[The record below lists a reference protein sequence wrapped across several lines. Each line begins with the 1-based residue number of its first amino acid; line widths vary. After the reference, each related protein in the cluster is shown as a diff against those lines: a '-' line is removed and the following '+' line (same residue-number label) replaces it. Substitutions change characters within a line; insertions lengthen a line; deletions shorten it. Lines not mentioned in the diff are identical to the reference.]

1 MRWRLFLAFGIVV
14 IVSVV
19 SLTLLINSNVT
30 NTVYTFGQ
38 SGGFQGSDR
47 LIGELESYY
56 AENLSWDGI
65 ENLFSASG
73 STGMSGTHGGGSGAG
88 SGGGRGYGS
97 TGLMPMM
104 AENFALVDTN
114 AQLIFSNNLELSS
127 DLSPDF
133 LQYALPV
140 SYQDETVAYLISQNN
155 SYELN
160 QHISDS
166 LAAALTGSML
176 PAVAIA
182 GASAIL
188 VAVLFGYA
196 LNRPIHRLTNAAEK
210 LAEGDLSQRVPVKGK
225 DELSSLAQTFN
236 HMAASLQRSQENRR
250 AVTADIAHE
259 LRTPLAVQRA
269 NLEALEDG
277 VYPLT
282 QENLGPIVQQNQLL
296 TQLVEDLRTLA
307 MTDSDSLELE
317 KNPHNL
323 VALTEQVIEN
333 AQPQFNREGI
343 EVRFAHPA
351 VCPTVEIDPRRITQ
365 VLNNLLQNALR
376 FTPEG
381 GQVMITMVC
390 GDGGIIMK
398 VQDSGEGIPPEA
410 LEHIFDRF
418 YRADQSRAREKGGT
432 GLGLAI
438 ARGLVEAHGGRLTA
452 ANAPEGGAVFTIY
465 LPG

>member
-1 MRWRLFLAFGIVV
+1 MRWRLFLAFGLVV
-14 IVSVV
+14 LVSVV
-19 SLTLLINSNVT
+19 SLTLLINANVT

-47 LIGELESYY
+47 LIGELESFY
-56 AENLSWDGI
+56 AENMSWEGV
-65 ENLFSASG
+65 ESLFSSSG
-73 STGMSGTHGGGSGAG
+73 NTGMSGTHSGSSGSGN
-88 SGGGRGYGS
+88 GGGRGFGGS
-97 TGLMPMM
+97 GFMPMM
-104 AENFALVDTN
+104 AENFALVGTD
-114 AQLIFSNNLELSS
+114 AQIIFSNNLELSG
-127 DLSPDF
+127 DLSADF

-166 LAAALTGSML
+166 LTTALTESML
-176 PAVAIA
+176 PAVAIT
-182 GASAIL
+182 GVSAIL

-210 LAEGDLSQRVPVKGK
+210 LADGDLSQRVLVKGK
-225 DELSSLAQTFN
+225 DEISSLAQTFN

-282 QENLGPIVQQNQLL
+282 QENLGPVVQQNQLL

-323 VALTEQVIEN
+323 VSLAEQIIEN
-333 AQPQFNREGI
+333 AQPQFEREGI
-343 EVRFAHPA
+343 SLMFEHPEI
-351 VCPTVEIDPRRITQ
+351 CPLVEIDPRRITQ

-376 FTPEG
+376 FTPKE
-381 GQVMITMVC
+381 GQVKISLEC
-390 GDGGIIMK
+390 SQEWIIIK
-398 VQDSGEGIPPEA
+398 VQDSGEGIPTEA
-410 LEHIFDRF
+410 LGHIFDRF
-418 YRADQSRAREKGGT
+418 YRADQSRAREKGGS

-452 ANAPEGGAVFTIY
+452 ANAPEGGAVFNIF
-465 LPG
+465 LPL